1 MKIIYRISDN
11 GYIKPKLPNATKKIC
26 IENFISIFEKIDIV
40 IADNCSPSTLE
51 FLNAKK
57 LNVIETSLG
66 NAESFLYALNLAIG
80 EPEDE
85 IIYFV
90 EDDYLH
96 RPLCRSLLED
106 ALSIADYATLYDHP
120 DKYSKYYNFG
130 EMCHVRRI
138 KNQHWRSSISTTM
151 TFASKV
157 KTLKEDVQ
165 IFKNICGNR
174 FHPNDH
180 QIFIDLK
187 EKNNRNLF
195 VSIPGFAFHADISSN
210 VCDIENLE
218 NEIDDW
224 VVKWVE
230 KYIPIEYNEIY
241 KLQKISNLKKIL
253 MINHFL
259 NIN

>member
-1 MKIIYRISDN
+1 MDN
-11 GYIKPKLPNATKKIC
+11 HNHPN
-26 IENFISIFEKIDIV
+26 D
-40 IADNCSPSTLE
+40 D
-51 FLNAKK
+51 
-57 LNVIETSLG
+57 LG
-66 NAESFLYALNLAIG
+66 
-80 EPEDE
+80 
-85 IIYFV
+85 
-90 EDDYLH
+90 
-96 RPLCRSLLED
+96 
-106 ALSIADYATLYDHP
+106 
-120 DKYSKYYNFG
+120 FG
-130 EMCHVRRI
+130 EICHVRRI

-157 KTLKEDVQ
+157 KTLKEDMQ
-165 IFKNICGNR
+165 IFKTICEGR

-224 VVKWVE
+224 VIEWAE

-259 NIN
+259 NKN